1 MPDLLVCTVGGAP
14 EPVVASVLYH
24 TPQPANRVVF
34 VCSAGSRRVIDH
46 PEGIERRDRQ
56 CPICNESVHECL
68 DQAGILQRL
77 EREKQPLDP
86 GRFDIVE
93 LSDPQDL
100 KACVEQIRLKLL
112 PKLTDWLN
120 RGPDHRVI
128 VDFTGGTKC
137 MSVALGLVCRSS
149 PVDFRYVGGVR
160 RTKDELGVVV
170 SGRELIIYRENPWLF
185 FGYEA
190 AEQATALFNQRDYG
204 AACRLLDQAARRAND
219 SHVKRVL
226 QSLRALCEVFWFWDG
241 FRHAEALA
249 QLDTVYKNSS
259 DLQYILDA
267 DRFDNLLRQ
276 IPSWRERLKKLA
288 SHHPSRDLIEDLLSN
303 AQRRLDEGRFDD
315 ATARSYRAIEAIAQ
329 VRLLDKY
336 GIETNRVPLKEIPES
351 VRSELEEK
359 SDPAKLGLQQA
370 YRLLD
375 ERGDDLGQRFVA
387 AGLARWLG
395 DGGPLEAR
403 NNSILAHGWE
413 PVKEEVARDL
423 FRVALELAG
432 LRADS
437 LFQFPKL

>member
-1 MPDLLVCTVGGAP
+1 
-14 EPVVASVLYH
+14 
-24 TPQPANRVVF
+24 
-34 VCSAGSRRVIDH
+34 
-46 PEGIERRDRQ
+46 
-56 CPICNESVHECL
+56 VHECL

-77 EREKQPLDP
+77 EREQQSLDP

-100 KACVEQIRLKLL
+100 KTCVEQLRLKLL
-112 PKLTDWLN
+112 PKLTDWLD
-120 RGPDHRVI
+120 RGPQYRII

-170 SGRELIIYRENPWLF
+170 SGRELIIHSENPWLF

-190 AEQATALFNQRDYG
+190 AEQATTLFNRRDYG
-204 AACRLLDQAARRAND
+204 AASRLLDQAARRAND
-219 SHVKRVL
+219 PHVKRVL
-226 QSLRALCEVFWFWDG
+226 QSLRALCEAFWFWDG

-267 DRFDNLLRQ
+267 DRFNNLLRQ
-276 IPSWRERLKKLA
+276 TPSWRERLKKLA
-288 SHHPSRDLIEDLLSN
+288 SHQPSQDLIEDLLSN

-315 ATARSYRAIEAIAQ
+315 ATARSYRAVEAIAQ

-336 GIETNRVPLKEIPES
+336 GIETNRVPLEEIPES

-387 AGLARWLG
+387 AGLARWK
-395 DGGPLEAR
+395 GGGGLLEAR
-403 NNSILAHGWE
+403 NNGIGAHGWE
-413 PVKEEVARDL
+413 PAREQTARELFHVAMQ
-423 FRVALELAG
+423 LAG
-432 LRADS
+432 LNAEA